1 MGVAQRASRHG
12 LIPKTDV
19 AFFVRAWQQQFEC
32 DRLPFY
38 LVVGPIDSSDTPAA
52 QLLADQIA
60 PDLPAR
66 KGRDAGRIGS
76 PAVDLL

>member
-12 LIPKTDV
+12 LIPKADV
-19 AFFVRAWQQQFEC
+19 AFLVCTWQQQFEC
-32 DRLPFY
+32 DCLPFH
-38 LVVGPIDSSDTPAA
+38 LVVGTIDSSDTAAA

-66 KGRDAGRIGS
+66 
-76 PAVDLL
+76 